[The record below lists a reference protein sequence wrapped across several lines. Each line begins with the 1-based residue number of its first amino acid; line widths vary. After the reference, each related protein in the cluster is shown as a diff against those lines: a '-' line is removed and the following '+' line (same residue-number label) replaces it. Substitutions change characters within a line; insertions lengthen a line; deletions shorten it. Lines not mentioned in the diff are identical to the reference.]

1 MMPARSHTITNHTVP
16 AIANRP
22 PIARPVVHQGITPL
36 CATCLGAHRND
47 EAGQRLCLRY
57 RYVRAL
63 VRHVNSALIDGER
76 PLIDDIIERIVLP
89 AALRDGGNDERI
101 TRGWGRVCLT
111 SYRDFLRVQRFA
123 CIVDAGRRLL
133 TSACPIRG
141 GGPAIAFTDYIDLA
155 AVRGDGTVACA
166 VVTMGPAQ
174 ALRAY
179 DAAATFVLH
188 QLAAHAY
195 QTDHVEIVRVSLPSG
210 LWESEHFAPEHLV
223 GGAVQPHENECLSY
237 T

>member
-1 MMPARSHTITNHTVP
+1 MMPVRSHAIASHTVP
-16 AIANRP
+16 TIANTPSVIRSS
-22 PIARPVVHQGITPL
+22 VHEGITPL
-36 CATCLGAHRND
+36 CATCFGVHRDD

-141 GGPAIAFTDYIDLA
+141 GGPAITFTDYIDLA
-155 AVRGDGTVACA
+155 AMRGDGTVACA

-174 ALRAY
+174 ALRPYEPAS
-179 DAAATFVLH
+179 TFILH
-188 QLAAHAY
+188 QLAVHAY
-195 QTDHVEIVRVSLPSG
+195 QTDNVEIVHVVLPSG
-210 LWESEHFAPEHLV
+210 LWQSEHSTSAPLN
-223 GGAVQPHENECLSY
+223 GSVQK
-237 T
+237 